1 VVNDRDER
9 LASRLGT
16 PLPSE
21 RAAAERNWRALSAA
35 IASPPPSRL
44 SRIRAIATTAALAAI
59 VLLGLGWWEGAR
71 VDVAGDRLP
80 VLYREEVAR
89 TGIAAPGIEATLVIE
104 QKHIESDARLR
115 VVGVTDVRIGAD
127 RLPATIEL
135 RFQLSGA
142 DTYGV
147 LAKSEVSDPRRAT
160 GTTRTLYEAPF
171 PPLAARDT
179 ATYRVWL
186 HVESATGVVESP
198 VLVIRVTD
206 QPEGQRASD
215 RNICC
220 AP

>member
-1 VVNDRDER
+1 VTDRDEP
-9 LASRLGT
+9 LAGRLGT
-16 PLPSE
+16 SLPSE
-21 RAAAERNWRALSAA
+21 RAAADRNWRALSVA
-35 IASPPPSRL
+35 IAAPPRGRMVAVRGVL
-44 SRIRAIATTAALAAI
+44 TTVALAA
-59 VLLGLGWWEGAR
+59 VVFAVLGWWQGAR

-89 TGIAAPGIEATLVIE
+89 SAIAAAGMDASLAIE

-115 VVGVTDVRIGAD
+115 VVGVTDVRLGAD

-147 LAKSEVSDPRRAT
+147 LARSEVSDPRRAT

-171 PPLAARDT
+171 PPLASREQ

-186 HVESATGVVESP
+186 HVQTATGAVDSP
-198 VLVIRVTD
+198 VLVIAVTNG
-206 QPEGQRASD
+206 PEGQRASD
-215 RNICC
+215 RTGCC
-220 AP
+220 LP